1 MAIGLMFFN
10 RLAMLRLV
18 NTDKGLK
25 KEYLSKCR
33 SFERQY
39 PNIDEAAIHALN
51 WIFEQRVKKNEEL
64 AALYVKLDYREPP
77 KERINSVADELER
90 FIARVGWNVFKQALV
105 DYAARRAESCRYVGL
120 DAEKWETLK
129 GRFKALYSNMVT

>member
-1 MAIGLMFFN
+1 MGIGLMFFN
-10 RLAMLRLV
+10 RLVMLRLV

-39 PNIDEAAIHALN
+39 PNIDEASIHALN

-64 AALYVKLDYREPP
+64 AAIYQELDYREPP
-77 KERINSVADELER
+77 KEYINSAADEIEKL
-90 FIARVGWNVFKQALV
+90 IAKLGWNVFKQGLV
-105 DYAARRAESCRYVGL
+105 DYANRRAESCRFVGL
-120 DAEKWETLK
+120 DSEKWETLK